1 MDTRISHQKGTM
13 ICQLHLIPIVIR
25 SIFYDTD
32 IFVILLFA
40 WALTWIGMFGV
51 HAFKGFKVWIH
62 IHPLKTNF
70 PIGAIDMLTKLIR
83 EFEINYE
90 AA

>member
-1 MDTRISHQKGTM
+1 MTTYEKEQLIGEMYRLLNRHYTALRKQYLSQDITLEEMDRH
-13 ICQLHLIPIVIR
+13 
-25 SIFYDTD
+25 
-32 IFVILLFA
+32 
-40 WALTWIGMFGV
+40 
-51 HAFKGFKVWIH
+51 
-62 IHPLKTNF
+62 NF